1 MKKRMTTA
9 LAGLSLAVPAT
20 LLAQRPTLEKPVLEP
35 MVTRAQPVPL
45 KFTASA
51 CCIKDAAQPLI
62 VGLNNGVPV
71 YKNARGE
78 YFSVNAQT
86 GDLKFLPADAFAQFH
101 DVTERARSAQSVRMV
116 KWNYIKYGGQVTIL
130 GVDPVGHVIHR
141 NAQGTKFYLEPN
153 TGDMVVV
160 P

>member
-20 LLAQRPTLEKPVLEP
+20 LLAQVPTLTKPLATP
-35 MVTRAQPVPL
+35 LAPAQPVPL
-45 KFTASA
+45 KWAAAPCCKTAT
-51 CCIKDAAQPLI
+51 QQLV

-71 YKNARGE
+71 YKNDRGE
-78 YFSVNAQT
+78 FYSVNAQT
-86 GDLKFLPADAFAQFH
+86 GDLQFLSADGFAQFH
-101 DVTERARSAQSVRMV
+101 DITERSRSRLI
-116 KWNYIKYGGQVTIL
+116 KWGMIKYGGQVAIL

-141 NAQGTKFYLEPN
+141 NSQGTKFYLEAS